1 MISADRFVANK
12 QYFHQGWLNAR
23 RSGVTATQVA
33 KAATP
38 AGFKQAVIDHI
49 DDTRIPDNPYM
60 ALVGIMSL

>member
-33 KAATP
+33 KLQHLQVQA
-38 AGFKQAVIDHI
+38 AVIDTLMTH
-49 DDTRIPDNPYM
+49 D
-60 ALVGIMSL
+60 S